1 MLRDQLRLHTRAQH
15 ERIEA
20 ALNIPDSIR
29 NRDDYARLLA
39 AFYGFHVPLETA
51 LLQHEASLSAVGV
64 KLSARRRAH
73 KARADLL
80 SLYGGSEAIQ
90 KLTLCPLPP
99 ALPTWRHALGSLYVV
114 EGSTLGGQIIARQ
127 LHRHL
132 NLQAAAQLRFF
143 SAYGSRTGTMWRAF
157 VAALNRLNLAAED
170 AAHVLQ
176 GAEATFEALERWMMS
191 QRK

>member
-64 KLSARRRAH
+64 KLSARRKAH

-90 KLTLCPLPP
+90 KLTFCPLPP

-143 SAYGSRTGTMWRAF
+143 SAYGARTGTMWRAF